1 MENTIINNNSLEDQ
15 EEVIPKNFEELLK
28 DLNSLKT
35 HLSTIINATKML
47 DKQVKKE
54 LKNKDKINKSK
65 KPGPKKPSGF
75 AKPSKISDELCNFL
89 KVPKKSELA
98 RTDVTKRIISYIK
111 DNNLENEENK
121 KIIKC
126 DTNLKKL
133 LKCNDEEVTY
143 FNIQRFMNVHFIKSQ
158 PATLSF
164 E

>member
-1 MENTIINNNSLEDQ
+1 MLQSSKPNENNLVTEFNIILETIGTFR
-15 EEVIPKNFEELLK
+15 KNLSTLQ
-28 DLNSLKT
+28 NQLKT
-35 HLSTIINATKML
+35 YEKNVNKEMKNLY
-47 DKQVKKE
+47 KQAE
-54 LKNKDKINKSK
+54 KNKQKGNR
-65 KPGPKKPSGF
+65 KPSGF

-111 DNNLENEENK
+111 DNKLENEENK

-126 DTNLKKL
+126 DDNLKKL

-143 FNIQRFMNVHFIKSQ
+143 FNIQRFMNTHFIKSQ